1 MSDEPRDH
9 FYYNPPLN
17 IDGTETSMY
26 YNQRASPVSS
36 AFDPSSYMSLTD
48 CLHTTSSMDYTSL
61 EKAFG
66 LSPSSSEV
74 FSSIE
79 GNQKQAKTIGR
90 DLGRTNSTENMTTTT
105 TTTPNSSISSS
116 STEAGV
122 EEDSDKSKKKEEQPK
137 KESEDGGESSKKVN
151 KTKKKAEKKQR
162 EPRFAFMTKSEV
174 DHLEDGYRWRKYGQ
188 KAVKNSPYPRSYYR
202 CTTQKCAVKKRVERS
217 FQDPTIVITTYE
229 GQHNHPL
236 PTTLRGHAGAGFFP
250 PSMLAPTP
258 MVGAASS
265 FPHELLMQ
273 INQGRMNF
281 SQGGAVGSMYA
292 QNVSP
297 FHHQHHHLQQY
308 HHQDHQVPDYGL
320 LQDIVPPMFLK
331 HEP

>member
-9 FYYNPPLN
+9 FYYNPAFN
-17 IDGTETSMY
+17 TDGKTSRR
-26 YNQRASPVSS
+26 YNPRAASPV
-36 AFDPSSYMSLTD
+36 SSYMSLTD
-48 CLHTTSSMDYTSL
+48 CLHTTTSMDYTSL

-79 GNQKQAKTIGR
+79 GNQKQISVTG
-90 DLGRTNSTENMTTTT
+90 DLGGASSEIMT
-105 TTTPNSSISSS
+105 TTTPNSSISCSS
-116 STEAGV
+116 SEAGV
-122 EEDSDKSKKKEEQPK
+122 EEDSDKTKKEEQSP
-137 KESEDGGESSKKVN
+137 KESVDGGGESSKKVN
-151 KTKKKAEKKQR
+151 KGKKKADKKQR
-162 EPRFAFMTKSEV
+162 EPRVAFMTKSEV

-202 CTTQKCAVKKRVERS
+202 CTTQKCTVKKRVERS
-217 FQDPTIVITTYE
+217 YQDPSVVITTYE

-236 PTTLRGHAGAGFFP
+236 PTTLRGSSVAGFFP
-250 PSMLAPTP
+250 PSMLTP
-258 MVGAASS
+258 MPMMGATPS

-281 SQGGAVGSMYA
+281 SQGSGAAGSIYA
-292 QNVSP
+292 QNVNP
-297 FHHQHHHLQQY
+297 FNQYQQQQQQYQQHH
-308 HHQDHQVPDYGL
+308 DQVPPDYGL
-320 LQDIVPPMFLK
+320 LQDIVPSMFFK